1 MATTEP
7 LAPAAASSSFSSSF
21 SFSASLA
28 SLCAASASPVASGSS
43 SHISP
48 RLRFFLFSLLSLC
61 LSSPVCF
68 SRASSAPSASSPS
81 SSSSPSLSSFFSGDF
96 RNNWAVIVNTS
107 RYWYNYRHTANALSI
122 YHTVKR
128 LGIPDSQII
137 LMLSDDHACS
147 PRNFFPGRIF
157 NDHTRTLN
165 LYGAGDRSGGG
176 SSVEVDY
183 RGDEVQVATL
193 LQLLAGRHNPATP
206 RGKRLLTDENS
217 QVLLYLSGHGGDG
230 FLKFQ
235 DWEEISSVDLADA
248 VAQMKA
254 QRRFREML
262 LIAETCQGSTLL
274 DAMATAGVLGLASS
288 GPKESSYSH
297 HADGFLGVAVIDRW
311 TYYTLQFFEKS
322 VRDASSSATFE
333 QLMNSYSRKQLLST
347 ASVRTELF
355 GRPLGETKLTEFF
368 ATASSLHA
376 THGLYPIKTQRR
388 VSRRMCRDRPA
399 QDTQHKRGNSR
410 ARGETSSEREETSSE
425 REETSIEREENSIER
440 EETSIER
447 EENSIEREENSIERE
462 ENSIERE
469 ETSIEREE
477 NSIEREENSIERGGR
492 NAVRVG
498 TYYERHFAITHED
511 RGDFDQRGRNAGKA
525 GRTETDGQTEKA
537 REEAGRPEAEGASVK
552 QAVETLVERIW
563 GGREEKF
570 QSTLVAPGLMCL
582 ALGFAGVAS
591 VLL

>member
-7 LAPAAASSSFSSSF
+7 LAPAAASSSSPSSFSFSSS

-28 SLCAASASPVASGSS
+28 SLCAASPSPVASGSS

-48 RLRFFLFSLLSLC
+48 HLRFFLFSLLSLC

-68 SRASSAPSASSPS
+68 SRASSAPSASSP

-410 ARGETSSEREETSSE
+410 ARGETSIEREETSSEREETSSE
-425 REETSIEREENSIER
+425 REET
-440 EETSIER
+440 ETSIER
-447 EENSIEREENSIERE
+447 EENSS
-462 ENSIERE
+462 
-469 ETSIEREE
+469 
-477 NSIEREENSIERGGR
+477 EREENSIERGGR

>member
-1 MATTEP
+1 MATSEP
-7 LAPAAASSSFSSSF
+7 LAPAAASSSSSPSSFSSS

-28 SLCAASASPVASGSS
+28 SLCAASASPVASGS

-68 SRASSAPSASSPS
+68 SRASSAPSASSR

-388 VSRRMCRDRPA
+388 VSWRMCRDRPA

-410 ARGETSSEREETSSE
+410 ARGENSS
-425 REETSIEREENSIER
+425 
-440 EETSIER
+440 ER
-447 EENSIEREENSIERE
+447 EENSIEREENS
-462 ENSIERE
+462 S
-469 ETSIEREE
+469 
-477 NSIEREENSIERGGR
+477 ERGGR

-498 TYYERHFAITHED
+498 TYYERHFAITRED
-511 RGDFDQRGRNAGKA
+511 RGEFDQRGRNAGKA
-525 GRTETDGQTEKA
+525 GRTETDGQAEKA

>member
-7 LAPAAASSSFSSSF
+7 LAPAAASSSSFSSS

-68 SRASSAPSASSPS
+68 SRASSAPSASSP

-410 ARGETSSEREETSSE
+410 ARGETSSEREE
-425 REETSIEREENSIER
+425 
-440 EETSIER
+440 
-447 EENSIEREENSIERE
+447 NSIERE

-469 ETSIEREE
+469 ETETSSEREE
-477 NSIEREENSIERGGR
+477 TETSSEREETETSSEREETETSSEREENSIERGGR

-570 QSTLVAPGLMCL
+570 QSTLVAPGLLCL

>member
-7 LAPAAASSSFSSSF
+7 LAPAAASSSSS

-68 SRASSAPSASSPS
+68 SRASSAPSASSPSSS

-410 ARGETSSEREETSSE
+410 ARGETSSEREET
-425 REETSIEREENSIER
+425 ETSIEREET
-440 EETSIER
+440 ET
-447 EENSIEREENSIERE
+447 
-462 ENSIERE
+462 
-469 ETSIEREE
+469 
-477 NSIEREENSIERGGR
+477 SIEREENSIERGGR

>member
-7 LAPAAASSSFSSSF
+7 LAPAAASSSSSF
-21 SFSASLA
+21 SSFSASLA

-48 RLRFFLFSLLSLC
+48 RLRFFLFPLLSLC

-399 QDTQHKRGNSR
+399 QDTQHKRGNSSER
-410 ARGETSSEREETSSE
+410 AETETSSEREETETSSE
-425 REETSIEREENSIER
+425 REET
-440 EETSIER
+440 
-447 EENSIEREENSIERE
+447 ENSIEREENSIERE
-462 ENSIERE
+462 EN
-469 ETSIEREE
+469 SIEREE

-511 RGDFDQRGRNAGKA
+511 RGEFDQRGRNAGKA
-525 GRTETDGQTEKA
+525 GRTETDGQAEKA

>member
-7 LAPAAASSSFSSSF
+7 LAPAAASSFSSFSFSSSS

-43 SHISP
+43 SHIWP

-81 SSSSPSLSSFFSGDF
+81 SSSYSSPSLSSFFSGDF

-399 QDTQHKRGNSR
+399 QDTQHKRGNSSER
-410 ARGETSSEREETSSE
+410 EETETSSEREET
-425 REETSIEREENSIER
+425 ETSIEREET
-440 EETSIER
+440 ET
-447 EENSIEREENSIERE
+447 
-462 ENSIERE
+462 
-469 ETSIEREE
+469 
-477 NSIEREENSIERGGR
+477 SIERGGR

-498 TYYERHFAITHED
+498 TYYERHFAITHEE

>member
-1 MATTEP
+1 MATTVP
-7 LAPAAASSSFSSSF
+7 LAPAGAASSSL
-21 SFSASLA
+21 SASLV
-28 SLCAASASPVASGSS
+28 SHCAASPSPVASVSVS
-43 SHISP
+43 SHSPP
-48 RLRFFLFSLLSLC
+48 RLRFFLFSLFSLSSLFSLFSLLSLLSLSLC
-61 LSSPVCF
+61 TPLCF
-68 SRASSAPSASSPS
+68 SLASSSPSASSPS
-81 SSSSPSLSSFFSGDF
+81 NSSSSSSPSFSSFSSSPSLSSFFSGDF

-128 LGIPDSQII
+128 LGIPDSQIV

-165 LYGAGDRSGGG
+165 LYGTGDSSGGG
-176 SSVEVDY
+176 NSVEVDY

-322 VRDASSSATFE
+322 VKDASSSATFE

-347 ASVRTELF
+347 ASARTELF
-355 GRPLGETKLTEFF
+355 GRPLADTKLTEFF

-376 THGLYPIKTQRR
+376 THGLYPIKAQRR
-388 VSRRMCRDRPA
+388 ICRRRCRDRPA
-399 QDTQHKRGNSR
+399 LDTQHTRGNSR
-410 ARGETSSEREETSSE
+410 ARGESSSEREESSSE
-425 REETSIEREENSIER
+425 REESVA
-440 EETSIER
+440 
-447 EENSIEREENSIERE
+447 
-462 ENSIERE
+462 
-469 ETSIEREE
+469 
-477 NSIEREENSIERGGR
+477 RGGW
-492 NAVRVG
+492 NAVSVG
-498 TYYERHFAITHED
+498 TYYERHFAITRED
-511 RGDFDQRGRNAGKA
+511 RGEFDQGGRNAEKA

-537 REEAGRPEAEGASVK
+537 REEAERKKAQGASVK
-552 QAVETLVERIW
+552 QAVDTFGEMIW

-570 QSTLVAPGLMCL
+570 HPTLVAGLMCF
-582 ALGFAGVAS
+582 ALGFAGATS

>member
-7 LAPAAASSSFSSSF
+7 LAPAAASSSFFSS

-68 SRASSAPSASSPS
+68 SRASSAPSASSPSS

-399 QDTQHKRGNSR
+399 QDTQHKRGNS
-410 ARGETSSEREETSSE
+410 SEREET
-425 REETSIEREENSIER
+425 ETSSEREENSIER
-440 EETSIER
+440 EETKNSIER
-447 EENSIEREENSIERE
+447 EETENSIEREEN
-462 ENSIERE
+462 
-469 ETSIEREE
+469 SIEREE

-498 TYYERHFAITHED
+498 TYYERHFAITHEE